1 MDWIQSLPTLVL
13 SVVWVILVPFAQIA
27 NFLDPQLTEDG
38 QPYGPFR
45 YKQIVNERYLIA
57 KHGNISYADTSNITP
72 LERQYILEFIT
83 DELQRQHELY
93 QKRMAEIETN
103 RRK

>member
-1 MDWIQSLPTLVL
+1 
-13 SVVWVILVPFAQIA
+13 
-27 NFLDPQLTEDG
+27 LTDDG

-57 KHGNISYADTSNITP
+57 KHGNISYADTSQITP

-83 DELQRQHELY
+83 DELQRQHDMYEK
-93 QKRMAEIETN
+93 QRAEIEGN
-103 RRK
+103 IRR